1 MPPFDTFRAAFSD
14 WNSPEH
20 PTDLN
25 PRPAVPERFMNFDV
39 RVGTKVERT
48 ELAVVLNGS
57 AGRAAF
63 ESEPHGE
70 RLSVDTPDSASIDAA
85 LEGGSLPYVR

>member
-1 MPPFDTFRAAFSD
+1 MPRFDACLAAFSD

-25 PRPAVPERFMNFDV
+25 PRPVVPERFMNFDV
-39 RVGTKVERT
+39 RFGTKVERT
-48 ELAVVLNGS
+48 ELAVVLNGR

-63 ESEPHGE
+63 ESEPVG
-70 RLSVDTPDSASIDAA
+70 SV
-85 LEGGSLPYVR
+85 